1 MAEERPAPAPAAGDQ
16 APAADAGA
24 ATTVVRKKK
33 KKKKLG
39 KLTFLFWLILLALG
53 TATGMHLSGIWD
65 GRPLFWTI
73 VPNIPYVGKQLADFF
88 QVPEYYAL
96 SVSERRAVELE
107 QWQRRLDAQ
116 ERALESRDIEQ
127 MTVYE
132 NRELA
137 LVELSRDVARL
148 QRRLRQQQSE
158 QAAAGNAEGATAEE
172 QELMNQVA
180 RTYQDMSARNA
191 AAVVEQLR
199 DSLAV
204 ELMMKLPNDARAS
217 IMGKLKPTKA
227 ARITELMSRPQ
238 QR

>member
-1 MAEERPAPAPAAGDQ
+1 MADERPAPAGE
-16 APAADAGA
+16 APASAP
-24 ATTVVRKKK
+24 VVVKKKK

-39 KLTFLFWLILLALG
+39 KLTFFFWLLLLALG

-73 VPNIPYVGKQLADFF
+73 IPKVPYVGKQLSEFF
-88 QVPEYYAL
+88 QVPEFYAL
-96 SVSERRAVELE
+96 SVGERRAVELE

-116 ERALESRDIEQ
+116 ERALESRDIER

-137 LVELSRDVARL
+137 LVELSRDVSRL
-148 QRRLRQQQSE
+148 QRRLRRDQAE
-158 QAAAGNAEGATAEE
+158 QAAQGNAEGASEEE

-191 AAVVEQLR
+191 AAIVEQLR
-199 DSLAV
+199 DTLAV

-238 QR
+238 QQR

>member
-1 MAEERPAPAPAAGDQ
+1 MAEERPAPNGDQ
-16 APAADAGA
+16 APAPA
-24 ATTVVRKKK
+24 APAVKKKK

-65 GRPLFWTI
+65 GRPLFWSI
-73 VPNIPYVGKQLADFF
+73 IPNVPYVGKQLSEFF

-96 SVSERRAVELE
+96 SVAERRAVELE

-116 ERALESRDIEQ
+116 ERALQSRDVEQ

-148 QRRLRQQQSE
+148 QRRLRNQQAE
-158 QAAAGNAEGATAEE
+158 QAASGADNATPEE
-172 QELMNQVA
+172 EELMNQVA

-191 AAVVEQLR
+191 AAIVEQLR
-199 DSLAV
+199 DALAV

-238 QR
+238 QRQ